1 MSTVPCRVSAE
12 LRAYE
17 ATQVDDT
24 ELREQARDLAWSDF
38 VEGNLDDRLDELA
51 VDEAYDAVRIAIYH
65 CFAKFRQE
73 PRCSIRDY
81 TATVQSVIDAR
92 AEEIYQ
98 ELLT

>member
-17 ATQVDDT
+17 ASQVDDT
-24 ELREQARDLAWSDF
+24 DLREQAQDLSWSDF

-51 VDEAYDAVRIAIYH
+51 ADEAYDAVRIAVYH
-65 CFAKFRQE
+65 CFQQHRHE

-98 ELLT
+98 ELIA